1 MKKKWI
7 EYLSEEGSFWEF
19 FVNDS
24 YQEKEEDCV
33 SNTGEYA
40 IMKRVMNT
48 IDLVEVS
55 ITPAARIVDDAKSQI
70 GRTNL
75 YYIALSLINGDDWF
89 CISNK
94 SYSKEEII
102 KISIFFIGLNKKQ
115 AERVWISKKLGNIN
129 TDRLDR

>member
-55 ITPAARIVDDAKSQI
+55 IIPAARIVDDAKSQI

-102 KISIFFIGLNKKQ
+102 KISIFLL
-115 AERVWISKKLGNIN
+115 A
-129 TDRLDR
+129 